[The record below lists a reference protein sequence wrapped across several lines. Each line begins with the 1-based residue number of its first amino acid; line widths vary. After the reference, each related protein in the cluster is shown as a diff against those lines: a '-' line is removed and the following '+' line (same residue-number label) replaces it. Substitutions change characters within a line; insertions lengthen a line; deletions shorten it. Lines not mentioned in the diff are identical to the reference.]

1 MEPSQDIIAAMVRF
15 RGPEVPSYA
24 RKQRSEENVDLV
36 PTQSHQNLSSDPPP
50 AMLSL
55 LAETA
60 FHVIK
65 GTSRS
70 RDPQLLSCSA
80 IVLSVKPPKA
90 APKPAPPA
98 PPPPAAGLTVQTQQ
112 GPVVGTSSAAG
123 VRQFLGIPFATASRW
138 QVPQTPAKR
147 AKPLQAT
154 QFGDTCVQSLNA
166 GNVEFLKLA
175 GGAGLNLTESENC
188 LNVNIWSP
196 SPQRSQKKTAV
207 LIWIYGGGF
216 QFGSS
221 AVSVYDG
228 TNFVRD
234 NDDITIVS
242 INYRLNIFGQPNAP
256 QLAGGKTSQ
265 NFGLLDIEAG
275 IQWVHDNIAAFGG
288 DPNRISLFGQS
299 AGAVA
304 IDAYTFSHV
313 GDTIVKGV
321 IEESGNLGLSAT
333 GGLDGTMNATS
344 WNAIANAVG
353 CGTTTDAA
361 QLACM
366 KAVPFRTLGDAVI
379 KSNLSFN
386 LVADNITIFTDTA
399 TRAANGNFLKVPVLG
414 GTTANEGDIFVVAQQ
429 LLTTGF
435 AIPTVTEI
443 LADIQTQLGFTCNAG
458 ITATQRTAAKVNTWR
473 YQYQPVFPDV
483 TSRPDI
489 RAYHAAEIPIV
500 FGTYNQS
507 TIAGPTAD
515 EIALS
520 KYVQGAWVAFARD
533 PVNGLS
539 GLGWPTYNPALT
551 SMSLVQLGNPANTTG
566 FTLGSGA
573 LLDVSCAAA
582 SVMAQFSTNLVS
594 TLANAFT
601 AQPSN

>member
-1 MEPSQDIIAAMVRF
+1 MR
-15 RGPEVPSYA
+15 
-24 RKQRSEENVDLV
+24 
-36 PTQSHQNLSSDPPP
+36 
-50 AMLSL
+50 SL
-55 LAETA
+55 L
-60 FHVIK
+60 FFV
-65 GTSRS
+65 
-70 RDPQLLSCSA
+70 QLLSYSA
-80 IVLSVKPPKA
+80 LVLSVLPPTPKA
-90 APKPAPPA
+90 APPPPPPPAPPA
-98 PPPPAAGLTVQTQQ
+98 SGLTVQTQQ
-112 GPVVGTSSAAG
+112 GPVAGTSSAQG
-123 VRQFLGIPFATASRW
+123 VRQFLGIPFATAARW
-138 QVPQTPAKR
+138 QAPQKPAQR
-147 AKPLQAT
+147 TKPLQAT

-175 GGAGLNLTESENC
+175 GGAGLNLTESESC
-188 LNVNIWSP
+188 LNVNVWAP
-196 SPQRSQKKTAV
+196 TGQRAKKGTAV
-207 LIWIYGGGF
+207 LVWIYGGGF

-221 AVSVYDG
+221 AVTVYDG

-256 QLAGGKTSQ
+256 QLAGSTTSQ

-333 GGLDGTMNATS
+333 GGLDATLNATN

-353 CGTTTDAA
+353 CGTNTNAA
-361 QLACM
+361 QLTCM

-414 GTTANEGDIFVVAQQ
+414 GTAANEGDIFVVAQQ

-435 AIPTVTEI
+435 TIPTVTEI
-443 LADIQTQLGFTCNAG
+443 LADIQTQLAFTCNAG
-458 ITATQRTAAKVNTWR
+458 LTATQRTAAKINTWR
-473 YQYQPVFPDV
+473 YQYQPVFPDIS
-483 TSRPDI
+483 SRPDL

-507 TIAGPTAD
+507 TIAAPTAT

-539 GLGWPTYNPALT
+539 NLGWPTYNPSFA
-551 SMSLVQLGNPANTTG
+551 SMSLVQLGNPANVTG

-573 LLDVSCAAA
+573 LLDASCVAAPM
-582 SVMAQFSTNLVS
+582 MAQFSANLVT
-594 TLANAFT
+594 TLANSFA
-601 AQPSN
+601 AQSPSN